1 MSGNRIAVIFDN
13 GGDTSSEGSERK
25 PTEYS
30 HKLHIDWIDGIF
42 TSWRSILLMFDRYIF
57 GESVCRQL
65 TSYVNVANLYIVCAV
80 GDLKHDLDMQAE
92 DGYIAMEA
100 LSEVC
105 VEAFMFSCCF
115 SANALYIGLI

>member
-1 MSGNRIAVIFDN
+1 M
-13 GGDTSSEGSERK
+13 
-25 PTEYS
+25 
-30 HKLHIDWIDGIF
+30 
-42 TSWRSILLMFDRYIF
+42 
-57 GESVCRQL
+57 

-105 VEAFMFSCCF
+105 LEVTISFLFAFLLTIFAKSDSFDQIMYPAVA
-115 SANALYIGLI
+115 SAHDFIISLI